1 MVYFELLV
9 AGLASGFLAGLLGIG
24 GGFVIVPVLMLL
36 LPQFD
41 IAADMVPTIAVAT
54 SLAAMVPTA
63 LSALLTQYRRGFLD
77 TSWVAKLAPGAAAGA
92 LIGAQLAQHI
102 HGTWIAAFFAM
113 YAGFF
118 SLKMLRNPAVDCEQ
132 SGRPKL
138 IRRVKPPCI
147 GLGIGS
153 LSALAGV
160 GGASLTVPYLL
171 LANVDIRRAVA
182 VSSAVGLAVAAAG
195 ALSFAVGAGTVAADK
210 TLIGWVCWPA
220 ALTIAFSAI
229 LMAPH
234 GVAASH
240 RLPAP
245 LLKRAFGGVLLAVCA
260 ATLVKLAVPTTP
272 QSAETIASAHSRG
285 GGLPEVREVR

>member
-24 GGFVIVPVLMLL
+24 GGFVVVPVLMLL
-36 LPQFD
+36 LPQFN
-41 IAADMVPTIAVAT
+41 IAADIAPHVAVAT

-77 TSWVAKLAPGAAAGA
+77 TKWVAQLAPGAAAGA
-92 LIGAQLAQHI
+92 LVGAQLAQHI
-102 HGTWIAAFFAM
+102 HGAWIAAFFAM
-113 YAGFF
+113 YAGYFA
-118 SLKMLRNPAVDCEQ
+118 LKLLRNPVADADQ
-132 SGRPKL
+132 SSRLTRL

-171 LANVDIRRAVA
+171 LGKVDMRRAVA
-182 VSSAVGLAVAAAG
+182 ASSAVGLAIAAAG
-195 ALSFAVGAGTVAADK
+195 ALSFGFGFAVDADTVAADK
-210 TLIGWVCWPA
+210 TLVGLVCWPA

-229 LMAPH
+229 FMAPH

-240 RLPAP
+240 KLPVP
-245 LLKRAFGGVLLAVCA
+245 QLKRAFGGVLLAVCA
-260 ATLVKLAVPTTP
+260 TTLIKLAAPPAP
-272 QSAETIASAHSRG
+272 QIAETTASTHVRG
-285 GGLPEVREVR
+285 GELL

>member
-24 GGFVIVPVLMLL
+24 GGFVVVPVLMLL
-36 LPQFD
+36 LPQFN
-41 IAADMVPTIAVAT
+41 IAADIAPQVAVAT

-77 TSWVAKLAPGAAAGA
+77 TKWVARLAPGAAAGA
-92 LIGAQLAQHI
+92 LVGAQWAQHI
-102 HGTWIAAFFAM
+102 HGAWIAAFFAM
-113 YAGFF
+113 YAGYFA
-118 SLKMLRNPAVDCEQ
+118 LKMLRNPVAGDDQLSRLTRMVN
-132 SGRPKL
+132 
-138 IRRVKPPCI
+138 RVKPPCI

-171 LANVDIRRAVA
+171 LGKVDMRRAVA
-182 VSSAVGLAVAAAG
+182 VSSAVGLAIAAAG
-195 ALSFAVGAGTVAADK
+195 ALSFGFAVGADTVAADK
-210 TLIGWVCWPA
+210 TLVGLVCWPA

-229 LMAPH
+229 FMAPR

-240 RLPAP
+240 KLPVP
-245 LLKRAFGGVLLAVCA
+245 QLKRAFGGVLLAVCA
-260 ATLVKLAVPTTP
+260 ITLIKLAVPPAP
-272 QSAETIASAHSRG
+272 QVAETRASTH
-285 GGLPEVREVR
+285 VRSGELL